1 MALDLSKEIG
11 HSFIPRKKVENWKG
25 RVVVRSIRIE
35 LAMAEEPEN
44 DGGALTYN
52 AEWPGWSV
60 DAWTP
65 LYPKFVEL
73 MNNLNHFMRDNNLY
87 WNERAK

>member
-44 DGGALTYN
+44 DGGAPDVQCRVAGL
-52 AEWPGWSV
+52 V
-60 DAWTP
+60 
-65 LYPKFVEL
+65 
-73 MNNLNHFMRDNNLY
+73 R
-87 WNERAK
+87 